1 MKKFLLSLMA
11 ILSFVGVSAQVE
23 FSWSTNTDWTASG
36 DDITLT
42 KGSYT
47 VLAEKADAGT
57 KPLLHAT
64 ANDLRVYA
72 KGKLTVTAATG
83 TYFSEVVFKISAQGK
98 KRLTTLETNAGEMA
112 YDVESCTVTWSGNA
126 TNSVTFTVGE
136 KATYGTDGATKAG
149 QFDVDSPILITES
162 EETPT
167 IVNAPVITPKTGF
180 FTEAQEVSITADE
193 GAEIF
198 YTLNDG
204 AEQKYEAP
212 FTVSETT
219 VIKAY
224 AKVGEDASTI
234 TTETLTFPAVYENLA
249 AANEA
254 ATDNKVPVR
263 VNFTDALVLYVN
275 GQNTYIQDATGALLI
290 YGTSG
295 LAVGDKVTG
304 YVDGQLYLY
313 NGLPEVAN
321 PTLTVETVSSGNAV
335 NPIEV
340 DAAELAANPL
350 KYVSQYVKVRGAKFA
365 EDQTVSAKVNINF
378 TVGETALVLRNN
390 FAVEF
395 SVEADK
401 EYQVAGLVTIY
412 KETVQ
417 LYPTQLADIHSS
429 VFIETDM
436 TNQFK
441 NLTNSTNWKSGNASA
456 VGYATW
462 AAPQVT
468 VAGSKVY
475 MVENY
480 VEGQA
485 VKQATGDVMYQE
497 ITGLAA
503 GTYNIELYGSAAL
516 TAGRSDMT
524 TDFAEGD
531 EASLKAVYLYAETN
545 AGIVKTYIPCLIE
558 DNFNNRGG
566 EESIP
571 TAKLENVVVGN
582 EGKIK
587 IGMAKEVG
595 LTNWHIIQLKSV
607 VATVDADELLA
618 VSLAEAQ
625 AIEESDVPAAL
636 YADIQSIVEANN
648 RTFGTA
654 EEYLAAIEAL
664 ETIVAKA
671 TPYAPL
677 AAILAQGEA
686 IKANVSDD
694 LAVLAYDAAIE
705 AVKTAF
711 DNVTVTDFN
720 AAMTTVNA
728 ALPTL
733 AKAQTAENS
742 DMSVVVQN
750 TAWTCPQG
758 NGPGVYGD
766 ATETYI
772 DALPGGVAGKVMYQ
786 RIEGLP
792 MGNYEVTFLATANS
806 CWIGSTAGD
815 GIAQVFANEATLDI
829 PVIAQTACTP
839 ADYERTLTTVVGED
853 GVLEYG
859 IQNVAEGG
867 NWYVAKAIGL
877 KLVKTLDATELAYMK
892 AVETLKDGQ
901 TYRVFTEVGENKF
914 YLNNKGYLVADAKK
928 AATFTFAAVN
938 AAGTLYPT
946 GWNLGCQFTNPTL
959 TGGSTGDV
967 VQNGHIIAGSQN
979 RNDWERQVFFLKD
992 GKYAVRSTN
1001 ANSANWGANTYWT
1014 VTNTEAELPNA
1025 DYQLE
1030 PAYVWQVEENVDNR
1044 PEAFAK
1050 IQSWAG
1056 KFVNTWSS
1064 NAKESSEGSY
1074 EALTDYTYTTYFH
1087 SQWSGTG
1094 PNADHYLQAEILEP
1108 SDEIYFYFMK
1118 RSQNNNNRPTQIDI
1132 SASNDGVE
1140 FTPVTSITEGLP
1152 TDAAVTDYAS
1162 EKISLG
1168 QAYKYI
1174 RFTVPSTSNGAVNNG
1189 HVFFTFSEFHIYSS
1203 ELVGEYGKVTDYTE
1217 LEDADIEAINAIDEK
1232 INALVAQKALGDD
1245 IAALGELVDKL
1256 QAKVDDT
1263 DTYTDEANV
1272 AAGVTAALAEIKA
1285 GTYTTAEAI
1294 EAAKAQVKAQADTF
1308 FGSINPVK
1316 DIDITEFYITNATPV
1331 ENIDGWEGTP
1341 MGAKSN
1347 GVAEYWNQSGASFH
1361 QTVELPAG
1369 DFRLNIVALQRT
1381 DMTGYVYAGENKVEI
1396 ATVGSD
1402 IVNGRS
1408 GAAVWFDEGNGV
1420 NEVNFTMEAVGSI
1433 EIGLKADES
1442 TGDHWTVWRSFQLIM
1457 PAPAPTEL
1465 AQEIN
1470 VERYTGMG
1478 YAVTTQE
1485 VDFAEAKA
1493 FLGVEEITTDM
1504 LRIVNPDG
1512 TEISDYAPF
1521 DGWFD
1526 ADGTATSWAAPGD
1539 SKICVKFFQALE
1551 EGNTFEICDMNGA
1564 DEVGATYN
1572 VKWALVANDKKVIY
1586 TINVTF
1592 VEPEPVVIEISDL
1605 VVEATVEYDT
1615 EATYAEKKVTLT
1627 DEQVQSILTELGIA
1641 SLDEADVYGYNPT
1654 TQELIANYAGY
1665 DGWRDANGDFAYHT
1679 GNETVPFCV
1688 KYTDGVTYLC
1698 YNIATADYHEY
1709 AAYWAISNGTK
1720 AVLVKINFITA
1731 TAINGIEADTNKAE
1745 VIFDLAGRR
1754 INKAQKGIYIING
1767 KKVAVK

>member
-23 FSWSTNTDWTASG
+23 FSWSASTDWTQDEG
-36 DDITLT
+36 KITLT
-42 KGSYT
+42 QGNYT
-47 VLAEKADAGT
+47 VLAEKAGGSNNPAVNT
-57 KPLLHAT
+57 S

-72 KGKLTVTAATG
+72 KGQLTITAASG
-83 TYFSEVVFKISAQGK
+83 TYFSKVVFKISTQGK
-98 KRLTTLETNAGEMA
+98 KRLAPLTVSSGEVS
-112 YDVESCTVTWSGNA
+112 YDDAPSTITWEGNA

-136 KATYGTDGATKAG
+136 KADYGTDGATKAG
-149 QFDVDSPILITES
+149 QFDVDSPILITEA
-162 EETPT
+162 EGVAPT
-167 IVNAPVITPKTGF
+167 VAAPVITPKTGF

-254 ATDNKVPVR
+254 ATDDKVPVR

-295 LAVGDKVTG
+295 LAAGDKVTG

-365 EDQTVSAKVNINF
+365 ADQEVSTKVNINF

-390 FAVEF
+390 FVVEF
-395 SVEADK
+395 SVEAEK

-412 KETVQ
+412 NGNVQ
-417 LYPTQLADIHSS
+417 LYPTKAEDIHSTVS
-429 VFIETDM
+429 IEIDYTS
-436 TNQFK
+436 K
-441 NLTNSTNWKSGNASA
+441 LSTNVTDWKGASGWC
-456 VGYATW
+456 ATQF
-462 AAPQVT
+462 APAITTKDGRTAQL
-468 VAGSKVY
+468 A
-475 MVENY
+475 ENY
-480 VEGQA
+480 QTNVD
-485 VKQATGDVMYQE
+485 ATGDLMTQTVK
-497 ITGLAA
+497 GLPNGIYRVTIFGNAFYTSGRGFASDVVENQDDICYLFA
-503 GTYNIELYGSAAL
+503 GTGENRVEKFIPAHIATETSENDKSTL
-516 TAGRSDMT
+516 
-524 TDFAEGD
+524 EG
-531 EASLKAVYLYAETN
+531 
-545 AGIVKTYIPCLIE
+545 
-558 DNFNNRGG
+558 
-566 EESIP
+566 
-571 TAKLENVVVGN
+571 VVVTDGTLV
-582 EGKIK
+582 
-587 IGMAKEVG
+587 VG
-595 LTNWHIIQLKSV
+595 LGKAKAGTNWHTVQVYEITAL
-607 VATVDADELLA
+607 VDADESLA
-618 VSLAEAQ
+618 AAVAEAQ
-625 AIEESDVPAAL
+625 AIEESSVPAAL

-648 RTFGTA
+648 RTFGTV

-664 ETIVAKA
+664 EAIVAKT

-686 IKANVSDD
+686 IKANVSDE
-694 LAVLAYDAAIE
+694 LAILAYDAAIE
-705 AVKTAF
+705 SVKMAF

-720 AAMTTVNA
+720 AAVATVTN
-728 ALPTL
+728 ALPAL

-750 TAWTCPQG
+750 AAWTCPQG

-772 DALPGGVAGKVMYQ
+772 GSLPGGVAGKVIYQ
-786 RIEGLP
+786 HIEGLP
-792 MGNYEVTFLATANS
+792 AGNYEVTFLATANMA
-806 CWIGSTAGD
+806 WIGAATGD
-815 GIAQVFANEATLDI
+815 NIAQVFANENVFDI
-829 PVIAQTACTP
+829 PVIGQTACTP
-839 ADYERTLTTVVGED
+839 ADYERTLTAVVGED

-859 IQNVAEGG
+859 IQNIAEGG
-867 NWYVAKAIGL
+867 NWYVVKAIGL
-877 KLVKTLDATELAYMK
+877 KLVKALDATELAYMK

-901 TYRVFTEVGENKF
+901 TYRVFTEVNGNKF
-914 YLNNKGYLVADAKK
+914 YLNNSGYLVAETKK
-928 AATFTFAAVN
+928 AATFAFTAVN
-938 AAGTLYPT
+938 AEGTLYPT

-1308 FGSINPVK
+1308 FGSIKPVK

-1442 TGDHWTVWRSFQLIM
+1442 TGDHWTVWRSFQLILL
-1457 PAPAPTEL
+1457 APESAEL

-1478 YAVTTQE
+1478 YTVTTQE